1 MPIAESLRLAEARA
15 LIYYVYFTA
24 SSRRASDICH
34 FSFNSHEYDSNF
46 NIRAKDAIDCQIEPA
61 QYPSTST
68 FNLFEATPSTGV
80 TKLHAAIDFSSRLS
94 ISFLTLFLT
103 PTPHHLLAHVFR
115 QQANSFFL
123 CHISSIRNMSYPS
136 PSLSFQSLFDLALQ
150 DYEKQ
155 TGTKLVDHPL
165 AKQLETCD
173 SVESITA
180 FFQQQTRAFREFRGD
195 DGKVMKSLKCA
206 VHVLYMLAASSAL
219 GEGIGL
225 VRSVAARRTWDF
237 PVFDTHP
244 AIPAGKSNIRRFC
257 HPTLSTFLSASA
269 SPYTTSEH
277 IYLAGCQGCQC
288 EL

>member
-1 MPIAESLRLAEARA
+1 
-15 LIYYVYFTA
+15 
-24 SSRRASDICH
+24 
-34 FSFNSHEYDSNF
+34 
-46 NIRAKDAIDCQIEPA
+46 
-61 QYPSTST
+61 
-68 FNLFEATPSTGV
+68 
-80 TKLHAAIDFSSRLS
+80 
-94 ISFLTLFLT
+94 
-103 PTPHHLLAHVFR
+103 
-115 QQANSFFL
+115 
-123 CHISSIRNMSYPS
+123 MSYPS

-206 VHVLYMLAASSAL
+206 VHVLYTLAASSAL

-225 VRSVAARRTWDF
+225 VRLVAARRPWDF
-237 PVFDTHP
+237 PVFDAHL
-244 AIPAGKSNIRRFC
+244 AIPAGNSNIRRFC
-257 HPTLSTFLSASA
+257 RPTLSTFLSA

-277 IYLAGCQGCQC
+277 ISGRLSRMLVRAMM
-288 EL
+288 LSSTSSSP

>member
-1 MPIAESLRLAEARA
+1 MIEVL
-15 LIYYVYFTA
+15 YFTA
-24 SSRRASDICH
+24 FSRRASDICH
-34 FSFNSHEYDSNF
+34 FLFNSHEYDSNF
-46 NIRAKDAIDCQIEPA
+46 NIRTRDAIDCQIEPA
-61 QYPSTST
+61 QYPILLFGYCIGTGT

-94 ISFLTLFLT
+94 ILFLT
-103 PTPHHLLAHVFR
+103 PTPHRVLAPVFR

-155 TGTKLVDHPL
+155 TGTKLVDSLL

-180 FFQQQTRAFREFRGD
+180 FFQQQTRAFHEFRGD

-225 VRSVAARRTWDF
+225 VRSVAARRPWDF
-237 PVFDTHP
+237 PVFDAHP
-244 AIPAGKSNIRRFC
+244 AIPAGKSNICRFC
-257 HPTLSTFLSASA
+257 HPPLSTFLSAS
-269 SPYTTSEH
+269 P
-277 IYLAGCQGCQC
+277 
-288 EL
+288 